1 MKIIVIILLVIMITK
16 SFFHVK
22 ATMLKENQDNVIKII
37 LQNVEATLDF
47 SVLLDNIL
55 SMQNNIII
63 FQGMKPK
70 FIQDLK
76 ANNEYKNIYNIYQVG
91 QIAILNHKETIICE
105 KTVAYQTL
113 QKYDPNQQQ
122 DNKIETLLSTSC
134 QPLDVVNINRV
145 HKKIN
150 IFTFNSQP
158 YNITKAY
165 CKLFR
170 GLLNKENIIVAGNV
184 RNNIQLQNECFRD
197 KLHLFDAWELMKDS
211 EGNTFDIENNDVAKY
226 VDDQNS
232 DYNYNKRRDRI
243 YIKNWNYNIFYIE
256 IFSGK
261 RRRKFIKN
269 VKYYQSADYGLLISI
284 GGLRKNIKTQNLKS
298 FCQVQKEITNAQ
310 KELLWLEEFIINN
323 TTFFYDN
330 DDDNKFKK
338 QLPALKSSFNLIKQ
352 FKSLSFNLIKHM
364 QKYIQYFSTKNKKE
378 DITREMLHNRKI
390 ISRNPSLQL
399 HDPTSLEAI
408 FDNNNNNN
416 QNNDVKTSNRDVH
429 DKINTNRNNDNDENN
444 DGSMK
449 KLKMKDPTNL
459 NALFNDDD
467 NQDIP
472 TDSSKNDVKKDK
484 QSQRSTINVGSTNTI
499 VDKSDND
506 DPLMDKTLKTL
517 QKLRHKILL
526 KRNKKKLF
534 DNQYNPLKVNWNK
547 KRDDEA
553 LKALIR
559 V

>member
-1 MKIIVIILLVIMITK
+1 
-16 SFFHVK
+16 
-22 ATMLKENQDNVIKII
+22 
-37 LQNVEATLDF
+37 
-47 SVLLDNIL
+47 
-55 SMQNNIII
+55 
-63 FQGMKPK
+63 
-70 FIQDLK
+70 
-76 ANNEYKNIYNIYQVG
+76 
-91 QIAILNHKETIICE
+91 
-105 KTVAYQTL
+105 
-113 QKYDPNQQQ
+113 
-122 DNKIETLLSTSC
+122 
-134 QPLDVVNINRV
+134 
-145 HKKIN
+145 
-150 IFTFNSQP
+150 
-158 YNITKAY
+158 
-165 CKLFR
+165 
-170 GLLNKENIIVAGNV
+170 
-184 RNNIQLQNECFRD
+184 
-197 KLHLFDAWELMKDS
+197 
-211 EGNTFDIENNDVAKY
+211 
-226 VDDQNS
+226 
-232 DYNYNKRRDRI
+232 
-243 YIKNWNYNIFYIE
+243 
-256 IFSGK
+256 
-261 RRRKFIKN
+261 
-269 VKYYQSADYGLLISI
+269 
-284 GGLRKNIKTQNLKS
+284 
-298 FCQVQKEITNAQ
+298 
-310 KELLWLEEFIINN
+310 
-323 TTFFYDN
+323 
-330 DDDNKFKK
+330 
-338 QLPALKSSFNLIKQ
+338 
-352 FKSLSFNLIKHM
+352 M

-390 ISRNPSLQL
+390 KSRNPSLQL

-444 DGSMK
+444 GRMK
-449 KLKMKDPTNL
+449 KLKIKDPTNL

-484 QSQRSTINVGSTNTI
+484 KQSQRSTINVDSTNSI